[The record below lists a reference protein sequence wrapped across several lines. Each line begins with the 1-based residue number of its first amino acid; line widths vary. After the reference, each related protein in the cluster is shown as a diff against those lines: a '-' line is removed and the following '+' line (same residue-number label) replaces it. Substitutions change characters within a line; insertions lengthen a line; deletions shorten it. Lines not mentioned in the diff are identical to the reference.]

1 MEHSGEFI
9 KSTDSLKKE
18 DLTDLNMVEDKN
30 PPTDITTDKT
40 TDKST
45 DKSTDKTTDK
55 STDRRDKIEFLCCGC
70 VRKNREK
77 NVQSGRPRYDND

>member
-1 MEHSGEFI
+1 MEYSGELI

-18 DLTDLNMVEDKN
+18 DVTDLNMVEDKN
-30 PPTDITTDKT
+30 PPTDKTTDKT

-45 DKSTDKTTDK
+45 DKRTDK
-55 STDRRDKIEFLCCGC
+55 STDRPDKMEFLCCGC